1 MTNIM
6 NYCLLAM
13 ESISKQD
20 HQPHEVYYT
29 DENGISYVKFPGEEI
44 IGDIMELMGKNL
56 SEPYPIFTYR
66 YFLQNWPDLCIM
78 AFDKNGVFVGG
89 IIGSV
94 EKTSKNKE
102 KGYIAMIAIK
112 DEYRGKKIAKRI
124 VDLFIN
130 RIATHYKLG
139 EIYLETEIDNV
150 NALSLYESVGF
161 LRVRINSNYY
171 LNAKSAYR
179 LKYWTP
185 LQQEITNENNCQS
198 IEKSS

>member
-1 MTNIM
+1 METIKDQKG
-6 NYCLLAM
+6 LA
-13 ESISKQD
+13 
-20 HQPHEVYYT
+20 HEVYYT

-44 IGDIMELMGKNL
+44 IGEIMELMGKNL

-66 YFLQNWPDLCIM
+66 YFLKNWPDLCIM
-78 AFDKNGVFVGG
+78 AFDSNGIFVGG

-124 VDLFIN
+124 VDVFIN
-130 RIATHYKLG
+130 RIATHYKLS

-150 NALSLYESVGF
+150 SALSLYESVGF

-179 LKYWTP
+179 LKYWIP
-185 LQQEITNENNCQS
+185 SQKIISN
-198 IEKSS
+198 